1 MTANSKIS
9 NLISTQ
15 MPFYVRNDHENFVRF
30 VEAYYEYM
38 EQSNTVTGIGKTLD
52 VAKSLPQNMN
62 VDESVDIFTQ
72 KFYDNYLKFIPG
84 NVITD
89 KNLLIKHIQDFYK
102 ARGTEKSIE
111 FLLRIMFGE
120 EETQFYYPKR
130 DILRAS
136 DGKWFIEK
144 SLKVSDVFIDGTA
157 NNDILAVQNFSKRQ
171 IKGNTSLAT
180 AVVERV
186 DVYYEGGTLVKELK
200 ISQQT
205 KTFSDSEILFATF
218 TKEDGSTH
226 SITANLF
233 SGLINTVVL
242 TRPGIGYS
250 IGDVVQIESNSG
262 TGGSIIVSSVTSGN
276 ISGISVLNG
285 GAGFQVNNSILISGG
300 GGSNARANVL
310 TVDTSG
316 KIHPNTYNISYTTI
330 ASLSNVAINVAD
342 YFTFTSNVTS
352 GSNANTTV
360 ANTILSFTFAN
371 TGPIQTVL
379 ILNAGENYTSTP
391 NVSAV
396 ANTRV
401 FDLGILGRMR
411 IVDGGLNYQVDDQIE
426 FINVLGGYGSGAR
439 ANVYNVAANGKI
451 TEVKFINSTIAGY
464 PIGGMGYSQTKLP
477 TANVIS
483 GTGNGAIVTV
493 TAILGDGENFLAG
506 TSSIGA
512 IRGLTILNR
521 GSGYK
526 TTPTLNLT
534 SIGDGTAQAVA
545 TIITGTFTYPGRYL
559 NDDGHLSGY
568 NFLEDR
574 DYYQDFS
581 YVVKAKQSIEKYR
594 KALKDL
600 IHPAGMKLF
609 GEYLFV
615 DNGASLNVSVT
626 RAAEEY
632 NTTITYAGTYKIV
645 SNATTAFINVS
656 IQEAS
661 TLNIANLSNVFI
673 EFLSGDTGNLVNTVY
688 SVTPI
693 NDTMFQVDLTRANIA
708 SITIAN
714 TGTGYSN
721 SNIRFA
727 GGSGRGANASYT
739 VNTSN
744 GGIEN
749 ITIISNGSLYI
760 TGEKVYALG
769 VGGQDANLV
778 VSLQYSGKN
787 DFLRPVNDIIILQ
800 GGSGYNSNGFLVFS
814 GGGTGSGV
822 NAAYTI
828 ANSQNTLQSYS
839 TNPSWN
845 TISTITINNFGTN
858 YNVAPTATANG
869 SNISPALFEVVVV
882 PSGKLLFSS
891 I

>member
-1 MTANSKIS
+1 MSSNSKIS

-15 MPFYVRNDHENFVRF
+15 VPFFVRNDHQNFIRF
-30 VEAYYEYM
+30 IEAYYEYL
-38 EQSNTVTGIGKTLD
+38 EQSNTITGIGNTVD
-52 VAKSLPQNMN
+52 MAKSLPNN
-62 VDESVDIFTQ
+62 LDIDQSIDLFAE
-72 KFYDNYLKFIPG
+72 KFYDTYLKLIPR
-84 NVITD
+84 NIIAD
-89 KNLLIKHIQDFYK
+89 KNLILKHAKEFY
-102 ARGTEKSIE
+102 ASRGTEKSIE

-120 EETQFYYPKR
+120 EDTEFYYPKR

-144 SLKVSDVFIDGTA
+144 SLKVTDISVDGVA
-157 NNDILAVQNFSKRQ
+157 NNDIAAVQDFAKRQ

-180 AVVERV
+180 AIVERV

-205 KTFSDSEILFATF
+205 KTFADGEVLFATY
-218 TKEDGSTH
+218 TKEGITH

-233 SGLINTVVL
+233 SGLLNTVTV
-242 TRPGIGYS
+242 TNSGTGYFV
-250 IGDVVQIESNSG
+250 GDVVQIEGGGG
-262 TGGSIIVSSVTSGN
+262 TGGSIIVSSVSSGN

-285 GAGFQVNNSILISGG
+285 GAGFRVNNSILISGG
-300 GGSNARANVL
+300 GGTNARANVL

-316 KIHPNTYNISYTTI
+316 TVHPNSYNISYTTI
-330 ASLSNVAINVAD
+330 GSLANVAINVAD
-342 YFTFTSNVTS
+342 YFTFSGNVTS
-352 GSNANTTV
+352 GSNANTTI
-360 ANTILSFTFAN
+360 ANTILSFIFAN
-371 TGPIQTVL
+371 TGPIQSVL
-379 ILNAGENYTSTP
+379 LINAGENYSTTP

-401 FDLGILGRMR
+401 LNLGILGRMR
-411 IVDGGLNYQVDDQIE
+411 IDDGGLNYQVDDEIE

-439 ANVYNVAANGKI
+439 ANVFNVAANGKI
-451 TEVKFINSTIAGY
+451 TEVTFISSTIEGY
-464 PIGGMGYSQTKLP
+464 PIGGMGYSQDKLP

-483 GTGNGAIVTV
+483 GTGNGAIITV
-493 TAILGDGENFLAG
+493 TAILGDGENIPAG

-512 IRGLTILNR
+512 ISDLTILNR
-521 GSGYK
+521 GSGYD
-526 TTPTLNLT
+526 TAPTLNLS

-574 DYYQDFS
+574 DYYQEFS

-600 IHPAGMKLF
+600 IHPAGLKLF
-609 GEYLFV
+609 GEYLYI
-615 DNGASLNVSVT
+615 DDGANLNVSVT
-626 RAAEEY
+626 RAAEDY
-632 NTTITYAGTYKIV
+632 SSTLTYSGTYEANGN
-645 SNATTAFINVS
+645 SLTTFVNVS
-656 IQEAS
+656 IQDAS
-661 TLNIANLSNVFI
+661 TLNIANLTNVFI

-693 NDTMFQVDLTRANIA
+693 SNTMFQVSLTRANVA

-721 SNIRFA
+721 GYIYFA

-739 VNTSN
+739 ANSVN

-749 ITIISNGSLYI
+749 IVITSNGSLYI
-760 TGEKVYALG
+760 TGESVFALG
-769 VGGQDANLV
+769 TGGANANLIV
-778 VSLQYSGKN
+778 
-787 DFLRPVNDIIILQ
+787 
-800 GGSGYNSNGFLVFS
+800 
-814 GGGTGSGV
+814 
-822 NAAYTI
+822 
-828 ANSQNTLQSYS
+828 TLQSTVS
-839 TNPSWN
+839 N
-845 TISTITINNFGTN
+845 TVNNVTGN
-858 YNVAPTATANG
+858 
-869 SNISPALFEVVVV
+869 
-882 PSGKLLFSS
+882 LLFSS

>member
-1 MTANSKIS
+1 MSSNSKIS

-15 MPFYVRNDHENFVRF
+15 VPFFVRNDHQNFIRF
-30 VEAYYEYM
+30 IEAYYEYL
-38 EQSNTVTGIGKTLD
+38 EQSNTITGIGNTVD
-52 VAKSLPQNMN
+52 MAKSLPNN
-62 VDESVDIFTQ
+62 LDIDQSIDLFAE
-72 KFYDNYLKFIPG
+72 KFYDTYLKLIPR
-84 NVITD
+84 NIIAD
-89 KNLLIKHIQDFYK
+89 KNLILKHAKEFY
-102 ARGTEKSIE
+102 ASRGTEKSIE

-120 EETQFYYPKR
+120 EDTEFYYPKR

-144 SLKVSDVFIDGTA
+144 SLKVTDISVDGVA
-157 NNDILAVQNFSKRQ
+157 NNDIAAVQDFAKRQ

-180 AVVERV
+180 AIVERV
-186 DVYYEGGTLVKELK
+186 DVYYEGSTLVKELK

-205 KTFSDSEILFATF
+205 KSFSDGEILFATF

-233 SGLINTVVL
+233 SGLLNTVTV
-242 TRPGIGYS
+242 TNSGTGYFV
-250 IGDVVQIESNSG
+250 GDVVQIEGGGG
-262 TGGSIIVSSVTSGN
+262 TGGSIIVSSVSSGN

-285 GAGFQVNNSILISGG
+285 GAGFRVNNSILISGG
-300 GGSNARANVL
+300 GGTNARANVL

-316 KIHPNTYNISYTTI
+316 TVHPNSYNISYTTI
-330 ASLSNVAINVAD
+330 GSLANVAINVAD
-342 YFTFTSNVTS
+342 YFTFSGNVTS
-352 GSNANTTV
+352 GSNANTTI
-360 ANTILSFTFAN
+360 ANTILSFIFAN
-371 TGPIQTVL
+371 TGPIQSVL
-379 ILNAGENYTSTP
+379 LINAGENYSTTP

-401 FDLGILGRMR
+401 LNLGILGRMR
-411 IVDGGLNYQVDDQIE
+411 IDDGGLNYQVDDEIE

-439 ANVYNVAANGKI
+439 ANVFNVAANGKI
-451 TEVKFINSTIAGY
+451 TEVTFISSTIEGY
-464 PIGGMGYSQTKLP
+464 PIGGMGYSQDKLP

-483 GTGNGAIVTV
+483 GTGNGAIITV
-493 TAILGDGENFLAG
+493 TAILGDGENIPAG

-512 IRGLTILNR
+512 ISDLTILNR
-521 GSGYK
+521 GSGYD
-526 TTPTLNLT
+526 TAPTLNLS

-574 DYYQDFS
+574 DYYQEFS

-600 IHPAGMKLF
+600 IHPAGLKLF
-609 GEYLFV
+609 GEYLYI
-615 DNGASLNVSVT
+615 DDGANLNVSVT
-626 RAAEEY
+626 RAAEDY
-632 NTTITYAGTYKIV
+632 SSTLTYSGTYEANGN
-645 SNATTAFINVS
+645 SLTTFVNVS
-656 IQEAS
+656 IQDAS
-661 TLNIANLSNVFI
+661 TLNIANLTNVFI

-693 NDTMFQVDLTRANIA
+693 SNTMFQVSLTRANVA

-721 SNIRFA
+721 GYIYFA

-739 VNTSN
+739 ANSVN

-749 ITIISNGSLYI
+749 IVITSNGSLYI
-760 TGEKVYALG
+760 TGESVFALG
-769 VGGQDANLV
+769 TGGANANLIV
-778 VSLQYSGKN
+778 
-787 DFLRPVNDIIILQ
+787 
-800 GGSGYNSNGFLVFS
+800 
-814 GGGTGSGV
+814 
-822 NAAYTI
+822 
-828 ANSQNTLQSYS
+828 TLQSTVS
-839 TNPSWN
+839 N
-845 TISTITINNFGTN
+845 TVNNVTGN
-858 YNVAPTATANG
+858 
-869 SNISPALFEVVVV
+869 
-882 PSGKLLFSS
+882 LLFSS